1 MNRTHADTDS
11 EDDDEDV
18 TAYRGSGGSTMHVRD
33 HDTIK
38 PPRMGTKNVSSKLIN
53 HYGEMTDGGRAYNKE
68 GSSKNKMSLRHL
80 LKITKQAV
88 EEHQLNDS
96 AAYALFR
103 KALTGKALDNS
114 IISEDNG
121 TDFRNYFL
129 QIQLLNTHQDD
140 KTELSVE
147 LDKIR
152 ASKPKHMPTTMMRIH
167 EIHNKLN
174 READSEKACLL
185 YTSPSPR
192 D

>member
-1 MNRTHADTDS
+1 MYKRQ
-11 EDDDEDV
+11 
-18 TAYRGSGGSTMHVRD
+18 
-33 HDTIK
+33 
-38 PPRMGTKNVSSKLIN
+38 
-53 HYGEMTDGGRAYNKE
+53 
-68 GSSKNKMSLRHL
+68 
-80 LKITKQAV
+80 KQAV

-140 KTELSVE
+140 KTELRTE

-174 READSEKACLL
+174 READSEKARMDLVIQLTRTDIFDIIRSHYPFLYSQIVEKENAIRCLL